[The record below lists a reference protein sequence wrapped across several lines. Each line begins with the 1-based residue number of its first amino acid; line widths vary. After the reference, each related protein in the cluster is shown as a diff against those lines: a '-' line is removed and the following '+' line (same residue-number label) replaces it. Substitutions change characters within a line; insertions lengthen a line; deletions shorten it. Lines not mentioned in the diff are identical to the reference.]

1 MARDA
6 KNIIA
11 MRPQLSLNKIRLLW
25 RKVRFLQQQNG
36 CLMLRNPRAQVLSPG
51 KYIGTDYMKIGPNL
65 WNHQICEG
73 IVQRP
78 TSNMP
83 RHILLSFNGKLN
95 CLPNESALLHVSL
108 LLHQLNRLK

>member
-36 CLMLRNPRAQVLSPG
+36 YLMLRNPRAQVLSPG
-51 KYIGTDYMKIGPNL
+51 SYIGTD
-65 WNHQICEG
+65 
-73 IVQRP
+73 
-78 TSNMP
+78 
-83 RHILLSFNGKLN
+83 
-95 CLPNESALLHVSL
+95 
-108 LLHQLNRLK
+108 